1 MNFKAGMIVLL
12 LKLCC
17 EMAGR
22 NTRNNSNDDQK
33 EISDLLTKNQLENS
47 ALKKLLDFLNKKLV
61 VQTRNNDKPRQVKY

>member
-1 MNFKAGMIVLL
+1 MIVLF

-61 VQTRNNDKPRQVKY
+61 VQTRNNDKPRQVKK